1 MAAFN
6 TVLTNQNIKEG
17 FGQGKG
23 AKFCKRR
30 WDRLVSMTGNYNTWF
45 WDGLNRQDFH
55 VPKMGG
61 KEQDTIMMI
70 TLKCP
75 QHIVDIVD
83 GTFRARSDWIKM
95 LPKNKDYQAYKG
107 AARPPNEGDLY
118 VDTLW
123 PWMPDW
129 EPIHV
134 FNPDARKRY
143 QIIRFLASG
152 KTVGDAN
159 KVTPSDMT
167 KLQETG
173 SAIVFRHVIVGELKN
188 PKSARDIAKHKPCR
202 EELDD
207 IWKRIAGVPCD
218 MGWIENFYKQQ
229 KALLAALNSGKFSGS
244 NQFEEFQRD
253 GPFMDFIMQEVIGT
267 KDSTL
272 LGIKGKDNWNPADI
286 WLIKK
291 QHKHID
297 NLKKLMSTPATGDT
311 VFRKRHFAAK
321 IDQFN
326 AEMRQLFKEKEIWG
340 ISLKLVTQKEAKW
353 EFVNVEDSYFK
364 ALEAK
369 EFKIGTGDFAPT
381 CKLSTKNDE
390 GVEVFDSQDS
400 ILWVIDGDAQYKF
413 QIKANTSTK
422 RDNLKYEATQKGFGA
437 ARLGKAT
444 AAYVEGLIEAYTNN
458 HSDQRWKVFKSS
470 NRDYPYNLDELLNGV
485 SGRFDKQEIL
495 AMAKFLKEQ
504 GVKLNID
511 PEDAYDRLVG
521 TMTRVENKPYKPF
534 VTNSKIMQMAFLCTI
549 LSIKKNG
556 DNNLN
561 EFLTDLVFMSKKEGK
576 QYGPFLKLY

>member
-1 MAAFN
+1 MPVAA
-6 TVLTNQNIKEG
+6 G
-17 FGQGKG
+17 DGKVSDATMTRMQELG
-23 AKFCKRR
+23 SAWVFKRAIQDNEVFKSAK
-30 WDRLVSMTGNYNTWF
+30 
-45 WDGLNRQDFH
+45 
-55 VPKMGG
+55 
-61 KEQDTIMMI
+61 
-70 TLKCP
+70 
-75 QHIVDIVD
+75 DI
-83 GTFRARSDWIKM
+83 R
-95 LPKNKDYQAYKG
+95 KD
-107 AARPPNEGDLY
+107 
-118 VDTLW
+118 
-123 PWMPDW
+123 
-129 EPIHV
+129 
-134 FNPDARKRY
+134 
-143 QIIRFLASG
+143 
-152 KTVGDAN
+152 
-159 KVTPSDMT
+159 KVTFDEI
-167 KLQETG
+167 K
-173 SAIVFRHVIVGELKN
+173 K
-188 PKSARDIAKHKPCR
+188 
-202 EELDD
+202 
-207 IWKRIAGVPCD
+207 IWKRAGKVNWVD
-218 MGWIENFYKQQ
+218 EVDSQWLENFYKQH
-229 KALLAALNSGKFSGS
+229 KVLLPQVGNANFTLFT
-244 NQFEEFQRD
+244 RD
-253 GPFMDFIMQEVIGT
+253 GKSAEASQFRWQKHSPKPFMEWVSDLIKKEFEIGT
-267 KDSTL
+267 
-272 LGIKGKDNWNPADI
+272 KDNWNPADI

-521 TMTRVENKPYKPF
+521 TMTRVEGKPYKPF